1 MIYVV
6 ATLMIKPET
15 HAEFIAAATACI
27 KETRK
32 EPGNIAYDLHESV
45 TDHSKMV
52 FVEQWEN
59 AEALVPH
66 RTAEH
71 MKTFG
76 RVVVKCCVAAEDRSH
91 YPRKSRRSLIK
102 KNTGENLMI
111 YVIATTPMKPEN
123 KDDFIKGHKACTAET
138 LKEKGCISYDGHVS
152 VNNPNLYVVVERWE
166 TRDDLNAH
174 GRAPH
179 MKVWREYS
187 SQMKTAPTV
196 IEIIS
201 DGKVEKF

>member
-1 MIYVV
+1 
-6 ATLMIKPET
+6 MIKPET

-71 MKTFG
+71 MKAFG
-76 RVVVKCCVAAEDRSH
+76 RVVVKCLASPPKIEVITPEKSTFADQEKH
-91 YPRKSRRSLIK
+91 GRK
-102 KNTGENLMI
+102 LMI
-111 YVIATTPMKPEN
+111 YVIATTP
-123 KDDFIKGHKACTAET
+123 
-138 LKEKGCISYDGHVS
+138 
-152 VNNPNLYVVVERWE
+152 
-166 TRDDLNAH
+166 
-174 GRAPH
+174 
-179 MKVWREYS
+179 
-187 SQMKTAPTV
+187 
-196 IEIIS
+196 
-201 DGKVEKF
+201 

>member
-6 ATLMIKPET
+6 ATLTIKPEM

-45 TDHSKMV
+45 MDHSKMV

-66 RTAEH
+66 RAAEH

-76 RVVVKCCVAAEDRSH
+76 RVVVKCITAP
-91 YPRKSRRSLIK
+91 PRI
-102 KNTGENLMI
+102 E
-111 YVIATTPMKPEN
+111 VITPAN
-123 KDDFIKGHKACTAET
+123 
-138 LKEKGCISYDGHVS
+138 
-152 VNNPNLYVVVERWE
+152 VVVR
-166 TRDDLNAH
+166 
-174 GRAPH
+174 
-179 MKVWREYS
+179 
-187 SQMKTAPTV
+187 
-196 IEIIS
+196 
-201 DGKVEKF
+201 